1 MPIWG
6 AVAQAARA
14 ALPEPIA
21 APPPEP
27 AAAPADTFTP
37 IAVETPGGGRIKNKT
52 APPKD
57 QLVTVTG
64 TAGRKIPLHRLAA
77 AAWQALVAAARRDGL
92 AAPLLLP
99 TSGFRDPAHQARLW
113 KTALA
118 RYGSPE
124 AARKWVA
131 PPGSSPHQTG
141 RAIDFYLGG
150 SNGSANVA
158 KLRTLPAYRWMV
170 ANAQRFGFYPYPAEP
185 WHWEYNPPAQSAG
198 ELGQFE
204 LGQFEFGLQS
214 ELDQYHQSRQRPTSA
229 GDLAYDTDPAQPFG
243 PKWKGERPPGLPANA
258 RLTSRLG
265 AASPHIG
272 RLASAT
278 GLGAVFVQTVGHLAM
293 TESGAMFGRPA
304 NIFDARATEQRPA
317 GKPLITAWGAF
328 QFNRDAWRGLPG
340 VTRTAFPW
348 DSTALEEITRPIEKY
363 AALYRAVVAAGGSP
377 LDAARGIRLWHRTPA
392 GFQRYL
398 QAGRGGRF
406 AAAWS
411 AVPDSHRQNV
421 DANLRRA
428 GTLNGAAPTPPRPPQ
443 PTPPAPLPPGPT
455 PAAAGLR
462 GRIVATALAEW
473 QKWNAGGRRTETDPR
488 MRAILADYWKT
499 GAGVNVRESD
509 LGSTPFQASHPW
521 SAAFISWVMKKA
533 GAGPAFRYSA
543 AHAVYTAAARQNR
556 LTNNGNPF
564 QAFRVSEA
572 APALGDLVCKSRAGS
587 GATYDNV
594 RAGMKTHCDVVVA
607 VAPGQ
612 ITVVGG
618 NVENSV
624 SRKTVRTNAA
634 GLLTDPEYFA
644 VIRSGPLAGSPQ
656 PAPRP
661 APTPPRPAPGPSG
674 STIYAPIDL
683 EIKDGAGNRVKPQTG
698 IFCPPG
704 WRPTGPI
711 DLVIYLHGIRD
722 PRITIDS
729 YWNAARHSH
738 FALREDVASSGKNA
752 VLVAPLLGPRSQ
764 NQIGI
769 LGRPG
774 GLDKFVGSVLSA
786 LAQQARLPA
795 GTQVGNI
802 ILACHSGG
810 GLAMRI
816 IALANNKLAAR
827 IRECWGYD
835 CTYNRDDFTVWPRWA
850 AQRSSSRLV
859 MFYLPGTKTAAQALK
874 LKQRGVPN
882 VTVAASRAR
891 NHNWVPRAHF
901 LEQLKQTPALKSIGR

>member
-1 MPIWG
+1 MAYETTAASVCPCAGPGRCPQCGNCASCCNCPGRELSGELTGEVFEEFPGELTGEIFGNEIDEIEGERGRRARPARRPVQRVIRRRVPLRMPIWG
-6 AVAQAARA
+6 AVAQAAGA
-14 ALPEPIA
+14 VLPEPMA
-21 APPPEP
+21 APATEPP
-27 AAAPADTFTP
+27 AAPADTFTP
-37 IAVETPGGGRIKNKT
+37 VAVETPGGGRIKNKT

-64 TAGRKIPLHRLAA
+64 TAKRKIPLHRLTA

-150 SNGSANVA
+150 SNGSAHVA

-185 WHWEYNPPAQSAG
+185 WHWEYNPPAQTASEVDLG
-198 ELGQFE
+198 ELG
-204 LGQFEFGLQS
+204 LVG
-214 ELDQYHQSRQRPTSA
+214 ELDRYHPVR
-229 GDLAYDTDPAQPFG
+229 
-243 PKWKGERPPGLPANA
+243 
-258 RLTSRLG
+258 
-265 AASPHIG
+265 
-272 RLASAT
+272 
-278 GLGAVFVQTVGHLAM
+278 
-293 TESGAMFGRPA
+293 
-304 NIFDARATEQRPA
+304 
-317 GKPLITAWGAF
+317 
-328 QFNRDAWRGLPG
+328 
-340 VTRTAFPW
+340 
-348 DSTALEEITRPIEKY
+348 
-363 AALYRAVVAAGGSP
+363 
-377 LDAARGIRLWHRTPA
+377 
-392 GFQRYL
+392 
-398 QAGRGGRF
+398 
-406 AAAWS
+406 
-411 AVPDSHRQNV
+411 
-421 DANLRRA
+421 
-428 GTLNGAAPTPPRPPQ
+428 PRPQ
-443 PTPPAPLPPGPT
+443 
-455 PAAAGLR
+455 PAAATTGLR
-462 GRIVATALAEW
+462 GRIVATALSEW

-488 MRAILADYWKT
+488 MRAILADYWKS

-509 LGSTPFQASHPW
+509 LGLTAFQASHPW

-556 LTNNGNPF
+556 LSNNGNPF

-618 NVENSV
+618 NVDNSV

-634 GLLTDPEYFA
+634 GLLTGPEYFA

-661 APTPPRPAPGPSG
+661 APAPPRPAPGPSG
-674 STIYAPIDL
+674 STVYAPIDL

-704 WRPTGPI
+704 WRPSGPI

-729 YWNAARHSH
+729 YWNAARHPH
-738 FALREDVASSGKNA
+738 FALREDLASSGKNA

-764 NQIGI
+764 NQVGI

-774 GLDKFVGSVLSA
+774 GLDRFVGSVLSA
-786 LAQQARLPA
+786 LAQQARLPE
-795 GTQVGNI
+795 GTQAGNI

-816 IALANNKLAAR
+816 IALANNKLAGR

-850 AQRSSSRLV
+850 AQRNSSRLV

-874 LKQRGVPN
+874 LKQRGVTN
-882 VTVAASRAR
+882 VTVVASRAR

-901 LEQLKQTPALKSIGR
+901 LEQLKQTPALRSIVR